1 MRAKVSPLSWAQAT
15 FWGNGLRIWLAT
27 SVAVFAAFWLQLDSP
42 STAAVTVAILAQP
55 RRGHALSRAIF
66 RLGGTIIG
74 GCVAILLIGAF
85 GQERVLLLTAFTMWL
100 GACVF
105 VAAYLPGSR
114 AYGAVLSGY
123 TVAMIVIANMDVP
136 QNVFMETFE
145 RVAAICVGIASIT
158 LINVVF
164 QAPEV
169 NRDLSVRLDAATA
182 ATYDFVKSIL
192 RGASFEADATAKV
205 LRGLVTLRDDT
216 ALISVER
223 LDGANREA
231 GARNALSGLSAMVAN
246 ARPLSSTGAFPYEE
260 QRARLRRACLAVL
273 DREPSTD
280 GESIRE
286 RPDGLHELDVLTPPL
301 LRACQN
307 VHDLL
312 RADVLVQSGLTGLR
326 SGSRPCVRTK
336 LPLHRDFPVAIRDAL
351 RIMIA
356 FGLSATFFIACGCP
370 ATSFSLALVATL
382 CALSAT
388 TPSPSGF
395 AMGAIIS
402 FPMAVVASGVTRFF
416 ILDQSQNFFFL
427 AVLSA
432 PLIFVASYL
441 MSERKTMSIG
451 LLFNIFWTIFLA
463 PSNPQTYDL
472 QAFINTVELAGMS
485 VILLFLTSRLVL
497 PVTVQQRM
505 RWLLMSA
512 RRRLAL
518 MINGR
523 RSSVA
528 SEQARADD
536 RVAQYLTSSETGAR
550 LHDAG
555 LVNMFST
562 ADLAVAFSTIN
573 QALPTLGR
581 NTTVRRLKAAIW
593 AALRQ
598 ADTSALSTHALTVTA
613 MLPGLTAEKKLE
625 AFRLIAG
632 LTAVSNEL
640 DHLNPGAPADRRN
653 HVEGVKFVMDQVR
666 KSRDIWRTALRY
678 LATGIITAAALVGCL
693 FIWDIYVT
701 TPWTRD
707 GRVRVQVVGVA
718 PRVAGQIT
726 EVEVVDNQYVHKGE
740 LLYVIDPFDYA
751 VALSTTAAALESKEA
766 DLEDKRDSNVRRQ
779 LLTTLST
786 STEEKSRY
794 DASFRIAAAAV
805 KTARADS
812 AQAQINIQRTQ
823 VTSPVNGYVTNLL
836 LRSGDY
842 ATVGSVNISLVDADS
857 YWIDGYFEETK
868 LGRIEV
874 GSQTTMRLMGYSAPL
889 SGVVESVT
897 RGISSAQAAPGTQ
910 GLPDV
915 DPVYTWVR
923 LAQRIPIRIRITHV
937 PAGVPLVAGMTCT
950 VTIAE
955 PPIGD
960 EGWLSAARHKLAF

>member
-1 MRAKVSPLSWAQAT
+1 MRAKVSPLSWAKAS

-27 SVAVFAAFWLQLDSP
+27 SLALLAAFWLQLDSP

-66 RLGGTIIG
+66 RLGATIIG
-74 GCVAILLIGAF
+74 GCVAILLVGAF
-85 GQERVLLLTAFTMWL
+85 DQERVLLLAAFTLWL

-105 VAAYLPGSR
+105 VAAYLPGSQ
-114 AYGAVLSGY
+114 AYGTVLSGY

-145 RVAAICVGIASIT
+145 RVAAICVGIASVT
-158 LINVVF
+158 LINVIF

-169 NRDLSVRLDAATA
+169 QRDLTIRLDAATA
-182 ATYDFVKSIL
+182 ATYDFVKAVL
-192 RGASFEADATAKV
+192 RGASFEADATANV
-205 LRGLVTLRDDT
+205 LRGLVALRDDA

-223 LDGANREA
+223 LDGTNRAA

-246 ARPLSSTGAFPYEE
+246 ARPLSPTTALMSEE
-260 QRARLRRACLAVL
+260 QRARLRQACLAVL
-273 DREPSTD
+273 EREPSTD

-286 RPDGLHELDVLTPPL
+286 RPDGLHQLGALTPSL

-307 VHDLL
+307 AHDLL
-312 RADVLVQSGLTGLR
+312 KADILVQNGLTGLR
-326 SGSRPCVRTK
+326 SGSRPCARTK
-336 LPLHRDFPVAIRDAL
+336 LPVHRDFPVAARDAL

-356 FGLSATFFIACGCP
+356 FGLSAVFFIVCGWP

-388 TPSPSGF
+388 TPSPTSF
-395 AMGAIIS
+395 AMGAMIS
-402 FPMAVVASGVTRFF
+402 LPIAVLAAGVTRFLL
-416 ILDQSQNFFFL
+416 LDQSQSFFL
-427 AVLSA
+427 LAAVSA
-432 PLIFVASYL
+432 PVIFTASYL
-441 MSERKTMSIG
+441 MADRKTMSIG
-451 LLFNIFWTIFLA
+451 LLLNIFWTIFIA

-485 VILLFLTSRLVL
+485 AILLFLTSRLVL

-505 RWLLMSA
+505 RWLLVSA

-518 MINGR
+518 MINGKP
-523 RSSVA
+523 SSAA

-536 RVAQYLTSSETGAR
+536 RIAQYLTSLESGAQ

-555 LVNMFST
+555 LVNILSM

-573 QALPTLGR
+573 QAFQTLGW
-581 NTTVRRLKAAIW
+581 NASVQRLKAAIW
-593 AALRQ
+593 TALRH
-598 ADTSALSTHALTVTA
+598 ADTSALSAHACTVTA
-613 MLPGLTAEKKLE
+613 MLPELTAEKRLG
-625 AFRLIAG
+625 AFRLVAG
-632 LTAVSNEL
+632 LNAVSNEL
-640 DHLNPGAPADRRN
+640 DPLNSRSPAHLIN
-653 HVEGVKFVMDQVR
+653 HIEGVKFVMDQAR
-666 KSRDIWRTALRY
+666 KSSSIWRLALRY
-678 LATGIITAAALVGCL
+678 LATGVITALAILGCL
-693 FIWDIYVT
+693 LIWDAYVT

-726 EVEVVDNQYVHKGE
+726 KVEVVDNQYVHQGD

-751 VALSTTAAALESKEA
+751 VALSTAAAALESREA
-766 DLEDKRDSNVRRQ
+766 DLDDKRDSNARRQ
-779 LLTTLST
+779 RLTTLST
-786 STEEKSRY
+786 STEEKSQY
-794 DASFRIAAAAV
+794 DTSFRIAAAAA

-836 LRSGDY
+836 LRPGDY
-842 ATVGSVNISLVDADS
+842 AAVGSVNISLIDADS

-868 LGRIEV
+868 LGRINV

-897 RGISSAQAAPGTQ
+897 RGISSVQAAPSTQ

-923 LAQRIPIRIRITHV
+923 LAQRIPIRIRITDV

-955 PPIGD
+955 PPVED
-960 EGWLSAARHKLAF
+960 EGWLTAARRRFAL